1 MLRKCV
7 FSLLLGT
14 ILLFIKGRL
23 LEIRE
28 LERTQ
33 LTIDWENIIFQF
45 FGGLGVFLFSIKL
58 MGEGLQKSADD
69 RLREWLNR
77 FTTNPFIGVL
87 VGIVVTICIQSS
99 SATTV
104 ITVGLVSAGFLSLRQ
119 AIGVIMGAN
128 IGTTVTAFII
138 GINVGIYFYPLL
150 AIGAVLLFFF
160 KKQSVQHVGQILFGF
175 GGLFLGLQLIETS
188 MQFLHNSATFA
199 NLAMYI
205 GDLPIFG
212 VLLGTIFTL
221 IVQSSTATVGI
232 LQSLY
237 AEQLIGL
244 HGALPV
250 LFGENIGT
258 TITAVLASL
267 GASVYA
273 KRAAA
278 AHVLFNVIGSVIF
291 IIALTPFTHYIEWV
305 SKLFHLEPRMQIA
318 MAHGSFN
325 ILNTMIQLPFISLL
339 VALVTKMIPGNGR
352 DIDLA
357 AKHLDPAFID
367 SSPAIAL
374 GQAKEEVLRM
384 GDYALRGLEETFHYM
399 KTGDEESISSVLQFE
414 VVLNNL
420 DKEITN
426 YLVIVSKQS
435 LSQAD
440 SVRHHM
446 LLTNVR
452 DIERIGDHF
461 ENILELLQY
470 KKHHQLTLSKSARQD
485 LIGMFSL
492 AIESVCKSIEALDK
506 ASLSLAQEVTEL
518 ESLIDDMEDKLR
530 QKHIARLNTNECSG
544 AAGIVFM
551 DIVSNL
557 ERIGDHAVNIADSIL
572 GIRH

>member
-1 MLRKCV
+1 M
-7 FSLLLGT
+7 
-14 ILLFIKGRL
+14 
-23 LEIRE
+23 
-28 LERTQ
+28 
-33 LTIDWENIIFQF
+33 TIDWQSMLFQF
-45 FGGLGVFLFSIKL
+45 LGGLGVFLFSIKL

-77 FTTNPFIGVL
+77 FTTNPLIGVL

-104 ITVGLVSAGFLSLRQ
+104 ITVGLVSAGFLTLRQ

-128 IGTTVTAFII
+128 IGTTITAFII
-138 GINVGIYFYPLL
+138 GINIGVYFYPIL
-150 AIGAVLLFFF
+150 AIGAALIFFF
-160 KKQSVQHVGQILFGF
+160 KKQSYHHFGQIIFGF
-175 GGLFLGLQLIETS
+175 GGLFLGLELMGAS
-188 MQFLHNSATFA
+188 MQFLHDLSSFA
-199 NLAMYI
+199 ELTLHI
-205 GDLPIFG
+205 SDQPILG
-212 VLLGTIFTL
+212 VIVGTVFTL
-221 IVQSSTATVGI
+221 IVQSSTATVGV
-232 LQSLY
+232 LQGLY
-237 AEQLIGL
+237 AEHLMGL
-244 HGALPV
+244 EGALPV

-267 GASVYA
+267 GASIYA

-278 AHVLFNVIGSVIF
+278 AHVLFNVIGAVIF
-291 IIALTPFTHYIEWV
+291 MVFLTPFMHYIEWV
-305 SKLFHLEPRMQIA
+305 SKVFQLEPRMQIA
-318 MAHGSFN
+318 VAHGSFN
-325 ILNTMIQLPFISLL
+325 ILNTIIQLPFIALL
-339 VALVTKMIPGNGR
+339 AALVTKIIPGTVG
-352 DIDLA
+352 DLDVT
-357 AKHLDPAFID
+357 AKYLDSTFID
-367 SSPAIAL
+367 SSPSIAL

-384 GDYALRGLEETFHYM
+384 GDYALRGLEETFQYM
-399 KTGDEESISSVLQFE
+399 KTGEREYIPIVLQRE
-414 VVLNNL
+414 AVLNNL

-426 YLVIVSKQS
+426 YLVMVSKQP
-435 LSQAD
+435 LSRAD

-470 KKHHQLTLSKSARQD
+470 KEHHEMNLSKSARQD

-492 AIESVCKSIEALDK
+492 AIEAVRKSIEALDT

-518 ESLIDDMEDKLR
+518 ESLIDDMEGKLR
-530 QKHIARLNTNECSG
+530 QKHIARLNTNKCNG
-544 AAGIVFM
+544 AAGIVFT

>member
-1 MLRKCV
+1 M
-7 FSLLLGT
+7 
-14 ILLFIKGRL
+14 
-23 LEIRE
+23 
-28 LERTQ
+28 
-33 LTIDWENIIFQF
+33 TIDWQSILFQF
-45 FGGLGVFLFSIKL
+45 LGGLGVFLFSIKY

-77 FTTNPFIGVL
+77 FTTNPLMGVV
-87 VGIVVTICIQSS
+87 VGIIVTVCIQSS

-104 ITVGLVSAGFLSLRQ
+104 IAVGLVSAGFLTLRQ

-128 IGTTVTAFII
+128 IGTTITAFII
-138 GINVGIYFYPLL
+138 GINIGIYFYPLL
-150 AIGAVLLFFF
+150 AIGAACLFFF
-160 KKQSVQHVGQILFGF
+160 KKAIYHHIGQILFGF
-175 GGLFLGLQLIETS
+175 GGLFLGLELMSAS
-188 MQFLHNSATFA
+188 MQSLHQ
-199 NLAMYI
+199 LADFESLTIHLSNQPVI
-205 GDLPIFG
+205 GIF
-212 VLLGTIFTL
+212 LGTIFTL
-221 IVQSSTATVGI
+221 LVQSSTATVGV
-232 LQSLY
+232 LQGLY
-237 AEQLIGL
+237 AENLIGL
-244 HGALPV
+244 NGALPI

-267 GASVYA
+267 GASIYA

-278 AHVLFNVIGSVIF
+278 AHVLFNVFGTVIF
-291 IIALTPFTHYIEWV
+291 MLLFTPFINYVQWI
-305 SKLFHLEPRMQIA
+305 SALFHLEPRMQIA
-318 MAHGSFN
+318 VAHGSFN
-325 ILNTMIQLPFISLL
+325 VFNMMIQLPFIAGLSLL
-339 VALVTKMIPGNGR
+339 VTKILPGHDGNIDVTT
-352 DIDLA
+352 
-357 AKHLDPAFID
+357 KHLDPAFID

-384 GDYALRGLEETFHYM
+384 GDHALRGLEETFLYM
-399 KTGDEESISSVLQFE
+399 KTGESAHIPTVLQLE
-414 VVLNNL
+414 VALNHL

-426 YLVIVSKQS
+426 YLVMVSKQP
-435 LSQAD
+435 LSHAD
-440 SVRHHM
+440 SVRHHT

-470 KKHHQLTLSKSARQD
+470 KDHHEVSLSKSARQD

-492 AIESVCKSIEALDK
+492 AIEAVRKSIEALDT

-544 AAGIVFM
+544 AAGIVYT

>member
-1 MLRKCV
+1 MIRNRLV
-7 FSLLLGT
+7 E
-14 ILLFIKGRL
+14 IL
-23 LEIRE
+23 E
-28 LERTQ
+28 LERIQ
-33 LTIDWENIIFQF
+33 LTIDWQSMLFQF
-45 FGGLGVFLFSIKL
+45 LGGLGVFLFSIKL

-77 FTTNPFIGVL
+77 FTTNPLIGVL

-104 ITVGLVSAGFLSLRQ
+104 ITVGLVSAGFLTLRQ

-138 GINVGIYFYPLL
+138 GINVGVYFYPLL
-150 AIGAVLLFFF
+150 AMGAALLFFF
-160 KKQSVQHVGQILFGF
+160 KKPSTQHVGQILFGF
-175 GGLFLGLQLIETS
+175 GGLFLGLELMGVSIQS
-188 MQFLHNSATFA
+188 LHNLSTFA
-199 NLAMYI
+199 ALTVHIN
-205 GDLPIFG
+205 DQPIWG
-212 VLLGTIFTL
+212 VIVGTVFTV
-221 IVQSSTATVGI
+221 IVQSSTATVGV
-232 LQSLY
+232 LQGLY
-237 AEQLIGL
+237 AEHLMGL
-244 HGALPV
+244 EGALPV

-267 GASVYA
+267 GASIYA

-291 IIALTPFTHYIEWV
+291 IMFLTPFIHYIEWISQV
-305 SKLFHLEPRMQIA
+305 FHLEPRMQIA
-318 MAHGSFN
+318 VAHGSFN
-325 ILNTMIQLPFISLL
+325 LFNTMIQLPFIVVL
-339 VALVTKMIPGNGR
+339 AAFVTKIIPGTG
-352 DIDLA
+352 DDMDVA
-357 AKHLDPAFID
+357 AKHLDPVFID
-367 SSPAIAL
+367 SSPSIAL

-384 GDYALRGLEETFHYM
+384 GDHALRGLEETFQYM
-399 KTGDEESISSVLQFE
+399 KTGDDGYIPTVLQFE
-414 VVLNNL
+414 AVLNNL

-426 YLVIVSKQS
+426 YLVMVSKQP
-435 LSQAD
+435 LSRAD

-461 ENILELLQY
+461 ENVLELLQY
-470 KKHHQLTLSKSARQD
+470 KKHHELSLSKSARQD

-492 AIESVCKSIEALDK
+492 AIEAVRKSIEALDT
-506 ASLSLAQEVTEL
+506 ASLGLAQEVTEL

-530 QKHIARLNTNECSG
+530 QKHIARLNTNECNG
-544 AAGIVFM
+544 AAGIVFT

>member
-1 MLRKCV
+1 
-7 FSLLLGT
+7 
-14 ILLFIKGRL
+14 
-23 LEIRE
+23 
-28 LERTQ
+28 LERKP
-33 LTIDWENIIFQF
+33 LTIDWQSILFQF
-45 FGGLGVFLFSIKL
+45 LGGLGVFLFSIKY

-77 FTTNPFIGVL
+77 FTTNPLMGVL
-87 VGIVVTICIQSS
+87 VGIIVTVCIQSS

-104 ITVGLVSAGFLSLRQ
+104 IAVGLVSAGFLTLRQ

-128 IGTTVTAFII
+128 IGTTITAFII
-138 GINVGIYFYPLL
+138 GINIGIYFYPLL
-150 AIGAVLLFFF
+150 AIGAACLFFF
-160 KKQSVQHVGQILFGF
+160 KKAIYHHIGQILFGF
-175 GGLFLGLQLIETS
+175 GGLFLGLELMSAS
-188 MQFLHNSATFA
+188 MQSLHQ
-199 NLAMYI
+199 LADFESLTIHLSNQPVI
-205 GDLPIFG
+205 GIF
-212 VLLGTIFTL
+212 LGTIFTL
-221 IVQSSTATVGI
+221 LVQSSTATVGV
-232 LQSLY
+232 LQGLY
-237 AEQLIGL
+237 AENLIGL
-244 HGALPV
+244 NGALPI

-267 GASVYA
+267 GASIYA

-278 AHVLFNVIGSVIF
+278 AHVLFNVFGTVIF
-291 IIALTPFTHYIEWV
+291 MLLFTPFINYVQWI
-305 SKLFHLEPRMQIA
+305 SALFHLEPRMQIA
-318 MAHGSFN
+318 VAHGSFN
-325 ILNTMIQLPFISLL
+325 VFNMMIQLPFIAGLSLL
-339 VALVTKMIPGNGR
+339 VTKILPGHDGNIDVTT
-352 DIDLA
+352 
-357 AKHLDPAFID
+357 KHLDPAFID

-384 GDYALRGLEETFHYM
+384 GDHALRGLEETFLYM
-399 KTGDEESISSVLQFE
+399 KTGESAHIPTVLQLE
-414 VVLNNL
+414 VALNHL

-426 YLVIVSKQS
+426 YLVMVSKQP
-435 LSQAD
+435 LSHAD
-440 SVRHHM
+440 SVRHHT

-470 KKHHQLTLSKSARQD
+470 KDHHEVSLSKSARQD

-492 AIESVCKSIEALDK
+492 AIEAVRKSIEALDT

-544 AAGIVFM
+544 AAGIVYT

>member
-1 MLRKCV
+1 
-7 FSLLLGT
+7 
-14 ILLFIKGRL
+14 
-23 LEIRE
+23 
-28 LERTQ
+28 LERKP
-33 LTIDWENIIFQF
+33 LTIDWQSILFQF
-45 FGGLGVFLFSIKL
+45 LGGLGVFLFSIKY

-77 FTTNPFIGVL
+77 FTTNPLMGVL
-87 VGIVVTICIQSS
+87 VGIIVTVCIQSS

-104 ITVGLVSAGFLSLRQ
+104 IAVGLVSAGFLTLRQ

-128 IGTTVTAFII
+128 IGTTITAFII
-138 GINVGIYFYPLL
+138 GINIGIYFYPLL
-150 AIGAVLLFFF
+150 AIGAACLFFF
-160 KKQSVQHVGQILFGF
+160 KKAIYHHIGQILFGF
-175 GGLFLGLQLIETS
+175 GGLFLGLELMSAS
-188 MQFLHNSATFA
+188 MQSLHQ
-199 NLAMYI
+199 LADFESLTIHLSNQPVI
-205 GDLPIFG
+205 GIF
-212 VLLGTIFTL
+212 LGTIFTL
-221 IVQSSTATVGI
+221 LVQSSTATVGV
-232 LQSLY
+232 LQGLY
-237 AEQLIGL
+237 AENLIGL
-244 HGALPV
+244 NGALPI

-267 GASVYA
+267 GASIYA

-278 AHVLFNVIGSVIF
+278 AHVLFNVFGTVIF
-291 IIALTPFTHYIEWV
+291 MLLFTPFINYVQWI
-305 SKLFHLEPRMQIA
+305 SALFHLEPRMQIA
-318 MAHGSFN
+318 VAHGSFN
-325 ILNTMIQLPFISLL
+325 VFNMMIQLPFIAGLSLL
-339 VALVTKMIPGNGR
+339 VTKILPGHDGNIDVTT
-352 DIDLA
+352 
-357 AKHLDPAFID
+357 KHLDPAFID

-384 GDYALRGLEETFHYM
+384 GDHALRGLEETFLYM
-399 KTGDEESISSVLQFE
+399 KTGESAHIPTVLQLE
-414 VVLNNL
+414 VALNHL

-426 YLVIVSKQS
+426 YLVMISKQP
-435 LSQAD
+435 LSHAD
-440 SVRHHM
+440 SVRHHT

-470 KKHHQLTLSKSARQD
+470 KDHHEVSLSKSARQD

-492 AIESVCKSIEALDK
+492 AIEAVRKSIEALDT

-544 AAGIVFM
+544 AAGIVYT

>member
-1 MLRKCV
+1 M
-7 FSLLLGT
+7 
-14 ILLFIKGRL
+14 
-23 LEIRE
+23 
-28 LERTQ
+28 
-33 LTIDWENIIFQF
+33 TIDWQSILFQF
-45 FGGLGVFLFSIKL
+45 LGGLGVFLFSIKY
-58 MGEGLQKSADD
+58 MGDGLQKSADD

-77 FTTNPFIGVL
+77 FTTNPLMGVL
-87 VGIVVTICIQSS
+87 VGIIVTVCIQSS

-104 ITVGLVSAGFLSLRQ
+104 ITVGLVSAGFLTLRQ

-128 IGTTVTAFII
+128 IGTTITAFII
-138 GINVGIYFYPLL
+138 GINIGIYFYPLL
-150 AIGAVLLFFF
+150 AIGAACLFFF
-160 KKQSVQHVGQILFGF
+160 KKAFYHHIGQIVFGF
-175 GGLFLGLQLIETS
+175 GGLFLGLELMSAS
-188 MQFLHNSATFA
+188 MQSLHQLADFA
-199 NLAMYI
+199 SLTIHLSNQPVL
-205 GDLPIFG
+205 GIF
-212 VLLGTIFTL
+212 LGTIFTL
-221 IVQSSTATVGI
+221 LVQSSTATVGV
-232 LQSLY
+232 LQGLY

-244 HGALPV
+244 DGALPI

-267 GASVYA
+267 GASIYA

-278 AHVLFNVIGSVIF
+278 AHVLFNVFGTVIF
-291 IIALTPFTHYIEWV
+291 MLLFTPFINYVQWISQV
-305 SKLFHLEPRMQIA
+305 FHLEPRMQIA
-318 MAHGSFN
+318 VAHGSFN
-325 ILNTMIQLPFISLL
+325 VFNMLIQLPFIAGLSLL
-339 VALVTKMIPGNGR
+339 VTKLLPGHDGNIDVTT
-352 DIDLA
+352 
-357 AKHLDPAFID
+357 KHLDPAFID

-384 GDYALRGLEETFHYM
+384 GEHALRGLEETFYYM
-399 KTGDEESISSVLQFE
+399 KTGDAAHIPTVLQLE
-414 VVLNNL
+414 VALNHL

-426 YLVIVSKQS
+426 YLVMVSKQP
-435 LSQAD
+435 LSHAD
-440 SVRHHM
+440 SLRHHT

-470 KKHHQLTLSKSARQD
+470 KEHHEVTLSKSARQD

-492 AIESVCKSIEALDK
+492 AIEAVRKSIEALDT

-544 AAGIVFM
+544 AAGIVYT

>member
-7 FSLLLGT
+7 FPLLLGI

-175 GGLFLGLQLIETS
+175 GGLFLGLQLMETS

-244 HGALPV
+244 RGALPV

-278 AHVLFNVIGSVIF
+278 AHVLFNVIGSAIF
-291 IIALTPFTHYIEWV
+291 IIALTPFTHYIEWI
-305 SKLFHLEPRMQIA
+305 SKLFNLEPRMQIA

-352 DIDLA
+352 DIDVA
-357 AKHLDPAFID
+357 AKHLDPVFID

>member
-1 MLRKCV
+1 M
-7 FSLLLGT
+7 
-14 ILLFIKGRL
+14 
-23 LEIRE
+23 
-28 LERTQ
+28 
-33 LTIDWENIIFQF
+33 TIDWQSILFQF
-45 FGGLGVFLFSIKL
+45 LGGLGVFLFSIKY
-58 MGEGLQKSADD
+58 MGDGLQKSADD

-77 FTTNPFIGVL
+77 FTTNPLMGVL
-87 VGIVVTICIQSS
+87 VGIIVTVCIQSS

-104 ITVGLVSAGFLSLRQ
+104 ITVGLVSAGFLTLRQ

-128 IGTTVTAFII
+128 IGTTITAFII
-138 GINVGIYFYPLL
+138 GINIGIYFYPLL
-150 AIGAVLLFFF
+150 AIGAACLFFF
-160 KKQSVQHVGQILFGF
+160 KKAFYHHIGQIVFGF
-175 GGLFLGLQLIETS
+175 GGLFLGLELMSAS
-188 MQFLHNSATFA
+188 MQSLHQLADFA
-199 NLAMYI
+199 SLTIHLSNQPVL
-205 GDLPIFG
+205 GIF
-212 VLLGTIFTL
+212 LGTIFTL
-221 IVQSSTATVGI
+221 LVQSSTATVGV
-232 LQSLY
+232 LQGLY

-244 HGALPV
+244 DGALPI

-267 GASVYA
+267 GASIYA

-278 AHVLFNVIGSVIF
+278 AHVLFNVFGTVIF
-291 IIALTPFTHYIEWV
+291 MLLFSPFINYVQWISQV
-305 SKLFHLEPRMQIA
+305 FHLEPRMQIA
-318 MAHGSFN
+318 VAHGSFN
-325 ILNTMIQLPFISLL
+325 VFNMLIQLPFIAGLSLL
-339 VALVTKMIPGNGR
+339 VTKLLPGHDGNIDVTT
-352 DIDLA
+352 
-357 AKHLDPAFID
+357 KHLDPAFID

-384 GDYALRGLEETFHYM
+384 GEHALRGLEETFYYM
-399 KTGDEESISSVLQFE
+399 KTGESAHIPTVLQLE
-414 VVLNNL
+414 VALNHL

-426 YLVIVSKQS
+426 YLVMVSKQP
-435 LSQAD
+435 LSHAD
-440 SVRHHM
+440 SLRHHT

-470 KKHHQLTLSKSARQD
+470 KEHHEVTLSKSARQD

-492 AIESVCKSIEALDK
+492 AIEAVRKSIEALDT

-544 AAGIVFM
+544 AAGIVYT

>member
-1 MLRKCV
+1 M
-7 FSLLLGT
+7 
-14 ILLFIKGRL
+14 
-23 LEIRE
+23 
-28 LERTQ
+28 
-33 LTIDWENIIFQF
+33 TIDWQSILFQF
-45 FGGLGVFLFSIKL
+45 LGGLGVFLFSIKY
-58 MGEGLQKSADD
+58 MGDGLQKSADD

-77 FTTNPFIGVL
+77 FTTNPLMGVL
-87 VGIVVTICIQSS
+87 VGIIVTVCIQSS

-104 ITVGLVSAGFLSLRQ
+104 ITVGLVSAGFLTLRQ

-128 IGTTVTAFII
+128 IGTTITAFII
-138 GINVGIYFYPLL
+138 GINIGIYFYPLL
-150 AIGAVLLFFF
+150 AIGAACLFFF
-160 KKQSVQHVGQILFGF
+160 KKAFYHHIGQIVFGF
-175 GGLFLGLQLIETS
+175 GGLFLGLELMSAS
-188 MQFLHNSATFA
+188 MQSLHQLADFA
-199 NLAMYI
+199 SLTIHLSNQPVL
-205 GDLPIFG
+205 GIF
-212 VLLGTIFTL
+212 LGTIFTL
-221 IVQSSTATVGI
+221 LVQSSTATVGV
-232 LQSLY
+232 LQGLY

-244 HGALPV
+244 DGALPI

-267 GASVYA
+267 GASIYA

-278 AHVLFNVIGSVIF
+278 AHVLFNVFGTVIF
-291 IIALTPFTHYIEWV
+291 MLLFSPFINYVQWISQV
-305 SKLFHLEPRMQIA
+305 FHLEPRMQIA
-318 MAHGSFN
+318 VAHGSFN
-325 ILNTMIQLPFISLL
+325 VFNMLIQLPFIAGLSLL
-339 VALVTKMIPGNGR
+339 VTKLLPGHDGNIDVTT
-352 DIDLA
+352 
-357 AKHLDPAFID
+357 KHLDPAFID

-384 GDYALRGLEETFHYM
+384 GEHALRGLEETFSYM
-399 KTGDEESISSVLQFE
+399 KTGDSVHIPTVLQLE
-414 VVLNNL
+414 VALNHL

-426 YLVIVSKQS
+426 YLVMVSKQP
-435 LSQAD
+435 LSHAD
-440 SVRHHM
+440 SLRHHT

-470 KKHHQLTLSKSARQD
+470 KEHHEVTLSKSARQD

-492 AIESVCKSIEALDK
+492 AIEAVRKSIEALDT

-544 AAGIVFM
+544 AAGIVYT

>member
-1 MLRKCV
+1 M
-7 FSLLLGT
+7 
-14 ILLFIKGRL
+14 
-23 LEIRE
+23 
-28 LERTQ
+28 
-33 LTIDWENIIFQF
+33 TIDWQGILFQF
-45 FGGLGVFLFSIKL
+45 LGGLGVFLFSIKY

-77 FTTNPFIGVL
+77 FTTNPLMGVL
-87 VGIVVTICIQSS
+87 VGIIVTVCIQSS

-104 ITVGLVSAGFLSLRQ
+104 IAVGLVSAGFLTLRQ

-128 IGTTVTAFII
+128 IGTTITAFII
-138 GINVGIYFYPLL
+138 GINIGIYFYPLL
-150 AIGAVLLFFF
+150 AIGAACLFFF
-160 KKQSVQHVGQILFGF
+160 KKAIYHHIGQILFGF
-175 GGLFLGLQLIETS
+175 GGLFLGLELMSAS
-188 MQFLHNSATFA
+188 MQSLHQ
-199 NLAMYI
+199 LADFESLTIHLSNQPVI
-205 GDLPIFG
+205 GIF
-212 VLLGTIFTL
+212 LGTIFTL
-221 IVQSSTATVGI
+221 LVQSSTATVGV
-232 LQSLY
+232 LQGLY
-237 AEQLIGL
+237 AENLIGL
-244 HGALPV
+244 NGALPI

-267 GASVYA
+267 GASIYA

-278 AHVLFNVIGSVIF
+278 AHVLFNVFGTVIF
-291 IIALTPFTHYIEWV
+291 MLLFTPFINYVQWI
-305 SKLFHLEPRMQIA
+305 SALFHLEPRMQIA
-318 MAHGSFN
+318 VAHGSFN
-325 ILNTMIQLPFISLL
+325 VFNMMIQLPFIAGLSLL
-339 VALVTKMIPGNGR
+339 VTKILPGHDGNIDVTT
-352 DIDLA
+352 
-357 AKHLDPAFID
+357 KHLDPAFID

-384 GDYALRGLEETFHYM
+384 GDHALRGLEETFLYM
-399 KTGDEESISSVLQFE
+399 KTGESAHIPTVLQLE
-414 VVLNNL
+414 VALNHL

-426 YLVIVSKQS
+426 YLVMVSKQP
-435 LSQAD
+435 LSHAD
-440 SVRHHM
+440 SVRHHT

-470 KKHHQLTLSKSARQD
+470 KDHHEVSLSKSARQD

-492 AIESVCKSIEALDK
+492 AIEAVRKSIEALDT

-544 AAGIVFM
+544 AAGIVYT

>member
-1 MLRKCV
+1 M
-7 FSLLLGT
+7 
-14 ILLFIKGRL
+14 
-23 LEIRE
+23 
-28 LERTQ
+28 
-33 LTIDWENIIFQF
+33 TIDWQSILFQF
-45 FGGLGVFLFSIKL
+45 LGGLGVFLFSIKY
-58 MGEGLQKSADD
+58 MGDGLQKSADD

-77 FTTNPFIGVL
+77 FTTNPLMGVL
-87 VGIVVTICIQSS
+87 VGIIVTVCIQSS

-104 ITVGLVSAGFLSLRQ
+104 ITVGLVSAGFLTLRQ

-128 IGTTVTAFII
+128 IGTTITAFII
-138 GINVGIYFYPLL
+138 GINIGIYFYPLL
-150 AIGAVLLFFF
+150 AIGAACLFFF
-160 KKQSVQHVGQILFGF
+160 KKAFYHHIGQIVFGF
-175 GGLFLGLQLIETS
+175 GGLFLGLELMSAS
-188 MQFLHNSATFA
+188 MQSLHQLADFA
-199 NLAMYI
+199 SLTIHLSNQPVL
-205 GDLPIFG
+205 GIF
-212 VLLGTIFTL
+212 LGTIFTL
-221 IVQSSTATVGI
+221 LVQSSTATVGV
-232 LQSLY
+232 LQGLY

-244 HGALPV
+244 DGALPI

-258 TITAVLASL
+258 TITAVIASL
-267 GASVYA
+267 GASIYA

-278 AHVLFNVIGSVIF
+278 AHVLFNVFGTVIF
-291 IIALTPFTHYIEWV
+291 MLLFSPFINYVQWISQV
-305 SKLFHLEPRMQIA
+305 FHLEPRMQIA
-318 MAHGSFN
+318 VAHGSFN
-325 ILNTMIQLPFISLL
+325 VFNMLIQLPFIAGLSLL
-339 VALVTKMIPGNGR
+339 VTKILPGHDGNIDVTT
-352 DIDLA
+352 
-357 AKHLDPAFID
+357 KHLDPAFID

-384 GDYALRGLEETFHYM
+384 GEHALRGLEETFYYM
-399 KTGDEESISSVLQFE
+399 KTGESAHIPTVLQLE
-414 VVLNNL
+414 VALNHL

-426 YLVIVSKQS
+426 YLVMVSKQP
-435 LSQAD
+435 LSHAD
-440 SVRHHM
+440 SLRHHT

-470 KKHHQLTLSKSARQD
+470 KEHHEVTLSKSARQD

-492 AIESVCKSIEALDK
+492 AIEAVRKSIEALDT

-544 AAGIVFM
+544 AAGIVYT

>member
-1 MLRKCV
+1 
-7 FSLLLGT
+7 
-14 ILLFIKGRL
+14 
-23 LEIRE
+23 
-28 LERTQ
+28 
-33 LTIDWENIIFQF
+33 LTIDWQSILFQF
-45 FGGLGVFLFSIKL
+45 LGGLGVFLFSIKY
-58 MGEGLQKSADD
+58 MGDGLQKSADD

-77 FTTNPFIGVL
+77 FTTNPLMGVL
-87 VGIVVTICIQSS
+87 VGIIVTVCIQSS

-104 ITVGLVSAGFLSLRQ
+104 ITVGLVSAGFLTLRQ

-128 IGTTVTAFII
+128 IGTTITAFII
-138 GINVGIYFYPLL
+138 GINIGIYFYPLL
-150 AIGAVLLFFF
+150 AIGAACLFFF
-160 KKQSVQHVGQILFGF
+160 KKAFYHHIGQIVFGF
-175 GGLFLGLQLIETS
+175 GGLFLGLELMSAS
-188 MQFLHNSATFA
+188 MQSLHQLADFA
-199 NLAMYI
+199 SLTIHLSNQPVL
-205 GDLPIFG
+205 GIF
-212 VLLGTIFTL
+212 LGTIFTL
-221 IVQSSTATVGI
+221 LVQSSTATVGV
-232 LQSLY
+232 LQGLY

-244 HGALPV
+244 DGALPI

-258 TITAVLASL
+258 TITAVIASL
-267 GASVYA
+267 GASIYA

-278 AHVLFNVIGSVIF
+278 AHVLFNVFGTVIF
-291 IIALTPFTHYIEWV
+291 MLLFSPFINYVQWISQV
-305 SKLFHLEPRMQIA
+305 FHLEPRMQIA
-318 MAHGSFN
+318 VAHGSFN
-325 ILNTMIQLPFISLL
+325 VFNMLIQLPFIAGLSLL
-339 VALVTKMIPGNGR
+339 VTKILPGHDGNIDVTT
-352 DIDLA
+352 
-357 AKHLDPAFID
+357 KHLDPAFID

-384 GDYALRGLEETFHYM
+384 GEHALRGLEETFYYM
-399 KTGDEESISSVLQFE
+399 KTGESAHIPTVLQLE
-414 VVLNNL
+414 VALNHL

-426 YLVIVSKQS
+426 YLVMVSKQP
-435 LSQAD
+435 LSHAD
-440 SVRHHM
+440 SLRHHT

-470 KKHHQLTLSKSARQD
+470 KEHHEVTLSKSARQD

-492 AIESVCKSIEALDK
+492 AIEAVRKSIEALDT

-544 AAGIVFM
+544 AAGIVYT

>member
-1 MLRKCV
+1 
-7 FSLLLGT
+7 
-14 ILLFIKGRL
+14 
-23 LEIRE
+23 
-28 LERTQ
+28 LERKP
-33 LTIDWENIIFQF
+33 LTIDWQSILFQF
-45 FGGLGVFLFSIKL
+45 LGGLGVFLFSIKY
-58 MGEGLQKSADD
+58 MGDGLQKSADD

-77 FTTNPFIGVL
+77 FTTNPLMGVL
-87 VGIVVTICIQSS
+87 VGIIVTVCIQSS

-104 ITVGLVSAGFLSLRQ
+104 ITVGLVSAGFLTLRQ

-128 IGTTVTAFII
+128 IGTTITAFII
-138 GINVGIYFYPLL
+138 GINIGIYFYPLL
-150 AIGAVLLFFF
+150 AIGAACLFFF
-160 KKQSVQHVGQILFGF
+160 KKAFYHHIGQIVFGF
-175 GGLFLGLQLIETS
+175 GGLFLGLELMSAS
-188 MQFLHNSATFA
+188 MQSLHQLADFA
-199 NLAMYI
+199 SLTIHLSNQPVL
-205 GDLPIFG
+205 GIF
-212 VLLGTIFTL
+212 LGTIFTL
-221 IVQSSTATVGI
+221 LVQSSTATVGV
-232 LQSLY
+232 LQGLY

-244 HGALPV
+244 DGALPI

-267 GASVYA
+267 GASIYA

-278 AHVLFNVIGSVIF
+278 AHVLFNVFGTVIF
-291 IIALTPFTHYIEWV
+291 MLLFSPFINYVQWISQV
-305 SKLFHLEPRMQIA
+305 FHLEPRMQIA
-318 MAHGSFN
+318 VAHGSFN
-325 ILNTMIQLPFISLL
+325 VFNMLIQLPFIAGLSLL
-339 VALVTKMIPGNGR
+339 VTKLLPGHDGNIDVTT
-352 DIDLA
+352 
-357 AKHLDPAFID
+357 KHLDPAFID

-384 GDYALRGLEETFHYM
+384 GEHALRGLEETFSYM
-399 KTGDEESISSVLQFE
+399 KTGDSVHIPTVLQLE
-414 VVLNNL
+414 VALNHL

-426 YLVIVSKQS
+426 YLVMVSKQP
-435 LSQAD
+435 LSHAD
-440 SVRHHM
+440 SLRHHT

-470 KKHHQLTLSKSARQD
+470 KEHHEVTLSKSARQD

-492 AIESVCKSIEALDK
+492 AIEAVRKSIEALDT

-544 AAGIVFM
+544 AAGIVYT

>member
-1 MLRKCV
+1 M
-7 FSLLLGT
+7 
-14 ILLFIKGRL
+14 
-23 LEIRE
+23 
-28 LERTQ
+28 
-33 LTIDWENIIFQF
+33 TIDWQSILFQF
-45 FGGLGVFLFSIKL
+45 LGGLGVFLFSIKY

-77 FTTNPFIGVL
+77 FTTNPLMGVL
-87 VGIVVTICIQSS
+87 VGIIVTVCIQSS

-104 ITVGLVSAGFLSLRQ
+104 IAVGLVSAGFLTLRQ

-128 IGTTVTAFII
+128 IGTTITAFII
-138 GINVGIYFYPLL
+138 GINIGIYFYPLL
-150 AIGAVLLFFF
+150 AIGAACLFFF
-160 KKQSVQHVGQILFGF
+160 KKAIYHHIGQILFGF
-175 GGLFLGLQLIETS
+175 GGLFLGLELMSAS
-188 MQFLHNSATFA
+188 MQSLHQ
-199 NLAMYI
+199 LADFESLTIHLSNQPVI
-205 GDLPIFG
+205 GIF
-212 VLLGTIFTL
+212 LGTIFTL
-221 IVQSSTATVGI
+221 LVQSSTATVGV
-232 LQSLY
+232 LQGLY
-237 AEQLIGL
+237 AENLIGL
-244 HGALPV
+244 DSALPI

-267 GASVYA
+267 GASIYA

-278 AHVLFNVIGSVIF
+278 AHVLFNVIGTVIF
-291 IIALTPFTHYIEWV
+291 MLLFTPFINYVHWI
-305 SKLFHLEPRMQIA
+305 SGLFHLEPRMQIA
-318 MAHGSFN
+318 VAHGSFN
-325 ILNTMIQLPFISLL
+325 VFNMMIQLPFIAGLTL
-339 VALVTKMIPGNGR
+339 LVTKLLPGNDGN
-352 DIDLA
+352 IDVTT
-357 AKHLDPAFID
+357 KHLDPAFID

-384 GDYALRGLEETFHYM
+384 GEHALRGLEETFLYM
-399 KTGDEESISSVLQFE
+399 KTGESAHIPTVLQLE
-414 VVLNNL
+414 VGLNHL

-426 YLVIVSKQS
+426 YLVMVSKQP
-435 LSQAD
+435 LSHAD
-440 SVRHHM
+440 SVRHHT

-470 KKHHQLTLSKSARQD
+470 KDHHEVSLSKSARQD

-492 AIESVCKSIEALDK
+492 AIEAVRKSIEALDT

-544 AAGIVFM
+544 AAGIVYT

>member
-1 MLRKCV
+1 MTIEWQSML
-7 FSLLLGT
+7 
-14 ILLFIKGRL
+14 
-23 LEIRE
+23 
-28 LERTQ
+28 
-33 LTIDWENIIFQF
+33 FQF
-45 FGGLGVFLFSIKL
+45 LGGLGVFLFSIKL

-77 FTTNPFIGVL
+77 FTTNPLVGVL

-104 ITVGLVSAGFLSLRQ
+104 ITVGLVSAGFLTLRQ

-128 IGTTVTAFII
+128 IGTTITAFII
-138 GINVGIYFYPLL
+138 GINIDVYFYPLL
-150 AIGAVLLFFF
+150 AIGAALIFFF
-160 KKQSVQHVGQILFGF
+160 KKQSYHHVGQIVFGF
-175 GGLFLGLQLIETS
+175 GGLFLGLELMGASIQY
-188 MQFLHNSATFA
+188 LHKLSTFA
-199 NLAMYI
+199 
-205 GDLPIFG
+205 DLTLHISDQPIWG
-212 VLLGTIFTL
+212 VIVGTVFTL
-221 IVQSSTATVGI
+221 IVQSSTATVGV
-232 LQSLY
+232 LQGLY
-237 AEQLIGL
+237 AEQLMGL
-244 HGALPV
+244 EGALPV

-267 GASVYA
+267 GASIYA

-278 AHVLFNVIGSVIF
+278 AHVLFNVIGTIIF
-291 IIALTPFTHYIEWV
+291 IIFLTPFTHYIVWV
-305 SKLFHLEPRMQIA
+305 SEMFHLEPRMQIA
-318 MAHGSFN
+318 VAHGSFN
-325 ILNTMIQLPFISLL
+325 IINTMIQLPFIAILA
-339 VALVTKMIPGNGR
+339 ALVTKLIPGTDG
-352 DIDLA
+352 DIDVT
-357 AKHLDPAFID
+357 AKHLDPTFID
-367 SSPAIAL
+367 SSPSIAL

-384 GDYALRGLEETFHYM
+384 GDYALRGLEETFQYM
-399 KTGDEESISSVLQFE
+399 KTGDAEYIPIVLQLE

-426 YLVIVSKQS
+426 YLVMVSNQP
-435 LSQAD
+435 LSRAD

-470 KKHHQLTLSKSARQD
+470 KEHHEVNLSKSARQD

-492 AIESVCKSIEALDK
+492 AIEAVRKSIEALDT

-518 ESLIDDMEDKLR
+518 ESLIDDMEGKLR
-530 QKHIARLNTNECSG
+530 QKHIARLNSNECNG
-544 AAGIVFM
+544 AAGIVFT

>member
-1 MLRKCV
+1 MI
-7 FSLLLGT
+7 S
-14 ILLFIKGRL
+14 LLFIVYL
-23 LEIRE
+23 LIIRVRQVEIWE

-33 LTIDWENIIFQF
+33 LTIDWQSMLFQF
-45 FGGLGVFLFSIKL
+45 LGGLGVFLFSIKL

-77 FTTNPFIGVL
+77 FTTNPLIGVL
-87 VGIVVTICIQSS
+87 VGIVVTVCIQSS

-104 ITVGLVSAGFLSLRQ
+104 ITVGLVSAGFLTLRQ

-138 GINVGIYFYPLL
+138 GINLGMYFYPLL
-150 AIGAVLLFFF
+150 AIGAALIFFF
-160 KKQSVQHVGQILFGF
+160 KKASYHHVGQIVFGF
-175 GGLFLGLQLIETS
+175 GGLFLGLELMGGS
-188 MQFLHNSATFA
+188 MQVLHNLTTFA
-199 NLAMYI
+199 ELTVHI
-205 GDLPIFG
+205 SDQPILG
-212 VLLGTIFTL
+212 VIVGTVFTL
-221 IVQSSTATVGI
+221 IVQSSTATVGV
-232 LQSLY
+232 LQGLF

-244 HGALPV
+244 DGALPV

-258 TITAVLASL
+258 TITAVLASV
-267 GASVYA
+267 GASIYA

-278 AHVLFNVIGSVIF
+278 AHVLFNVIGSIIF
-291 IIALTPFTHYIEWV
+291 IIFLTPFLHYIEWI
-305 SKLFHLEPRMQIA
+305 SKMFHLEPRMQIA
-318 MAHGSFN
+318 VAHGSFN
-325 ILNTMIQLPFISLL
+325 IFNTMLQLPFIAVL
-339 VALVTKMIPGNGR
+339 ATIVTKIMPGTGG
-352 DIDLA
+352 DIDFT
-357 AKHLDPAFID
+357 AKHLDPSFID
-367 SSPAIAL
+367 SSPSIAL

-384 GDYALRGLEETFHYM
+384 GDHALRGLEETFHYM
-399 KTGDEESISSVLQFE
+399 KTGDEEHIPTVLQLE
-414 VVLNNL
+414 AVLNNL

-426 YLVIVSKQS
+426 YLVMVSKQS
-435 LSQAD
+435 LSRAD

-470 KKHHQLTLSKSARQD
+470 KEHHQVILSKSARQD

-492 AIESVCKSIEALDK
+492 AIEAVRKSMEALDT

-530 QKHIARLNTNECSG
+530 QKHIARLNTNECNG
-544 AAGIVFM
+544 TAGIVFT

>member
-1 MLRKCV
+1 M
-7 FSLLLGT
+7 
-14 ILLFIKGRL
+14 
-23 LEIRE
+23 
-28 LERTQ
+28 
-33 LTIDWENIIFQF
+33 TIDWQSILFQF
-45 FGGLGVFLFSIKL
+45 LGGLGVFLFSIKY

-77 FTTNPFIGVL
+77 FTTNPLMGVL
-87 VGIVVTICIQSS
+87 VGIIVTVCIQSS

-104 ITVGLVSAGFLSLRQ
+104 IAVGLVSAGFLTLRQ

-128 IGTTVTAFII
+128 IGTTITAFII
-138 GINVGIYFYPLL
+138 GINIGIYFYPLL
-150 AIGAVLLFFF
+150 AIGAACLFFF
-160 KKQSVQHVGQILFGF
+160 KKAIYHHIGQILFGF
-175 GGLFLGLQLIETS
+175 GGLFLGLELMSAS
-188 MQFLHNSATFA
+188 MQSLHQ
-199 NLAMYI
+199 LADFESLTIHLSNQPVI
-205 GDLPIFG
+205 GIF
-212 VLLGTIFTL
+212 LGTIFTL
-221 IVQSSTATVGI
+221 LVQSSTATVGV
-232 LQSLY
+232 LQGLY
-237 AEQLIGL
+237 AENLIGL
-244 HGALPV
+244 NGALPI

-267 GASVYA
+267 GASIYA

-278 AHVLFNVIGSVIF
+278 AHVLFNVFGTVIF
-291 IIALTPFTHYIEWV
+291 MLLFTPFINYVQWI
-305 SKLFHLEPRMQIA
+305 SALFHLEPRMQIA
-318 MAHGSFN
+318 VAHGSFN
-325 ILNTMIQLPFISLL
+325 VFNMMIQLPFIAGLSLL
-339 VALVTKMIPGNGR
+339 VTKILPGHDGNIDVTT
-352 DIDLA
+352 
-357 AKHLDPAFID
+357 KHLDPAFID

-384 GDYALRGLEETFHYM
+384 GDHALRGLEETFLYM
-399 KTGDEESISSVLQFE
+399 KTGESAHIPTVLQLE
-414 VVLNNL
+414 VALNHL

-426 YLVIVSKQS
+426 YLVMVSKQP
-435 LSQAD
+435 LSHAD
-440 SVRHHM
+440 SVRHHT

-470 KKHHQLTLSKSARQD
+470 KDHHEVSLSKSARQD

-492 AIESVCKSIEALDK
+492 AIEAVRKSIEALDT

-544 AAGIVFM
+544 AAGIVYT

>member
-1 MLRKCV
+1 M
-7 FSLLLGT
+7 
-14 ILLFIKGRL
+14 I
-23 LEIRE
+23 
-28 LERTQ
+28 
-33 LTIDWENIIFQF
+33 IDWQSILFQF
-45 FGGLGVFLFSIKL
+45 LGGLGVFLFSIKY
-58 MGEGLQKSADD
+58 MGDGLQKSADD

-77 FTTNPFIGVL
+77 FTTNPLMGVL
-87 VGIVVTICIQSS
+87 VGIIVTVCIQSS

-128 IGTTVTAFII
+128 IGTTITAFII
-138 GINVGIYFYPLL
+138 GINIGIYFYPLL
-150 AIGAVLLFFF
+150 AIGAACLFFF
-160 KKQSVQHVGQILFGF
+160 KKAFYHHIGQIVFGF
-175 GGLFLGLQLIETS
+175 GGLFLGLELMSAS
-188 MQFLHNSATFA
+188 MQSLHQLADFA
-199 NLAMYI
+199 SLTIHLSNQPVL
-205 GDLPIFG
+205 GIF
-212 VLLGTIFTL
+212 LGTIFTL
-221 IVQSSTATVGI
+221 LVQSSTATVGV
-232 LQSLY
+232 LQGLY

-244 HGALPV
+244 DGALPI

-267 GASVYA
+267 GASIYA

-278 AHVLFNVIGSVIF
+278 AHVLFNVFGTVIF
-291 IIALTPFTHYIEWV
+291 MLLFTPFINYVQWISHV
-305 SKLFHLEPRMQIA
+305 FHLEPRMQIA
-318 MAHGSFN
+318 VAHGSFN
-325 ILNTMIQLPFISLL
+325 VFNMMIQLPFIAGLSLL
-339 VALVTKMIPGNGR
+339 VTKLLPGHDGHIDVTT
-352 DIDLA
+352 
-357 AKHLDPAFID
+357 KHLDPAFID

-384 GDYALRGLEETFHYM
+384 GEHALRGLEETFYYM
-399 KTGDEESISSVLQFE
+399 KTGESAHIPTVLQLE
-414 VVLNNL
+414 VALNHL

-426 YLVIVSKQS
+426 YLVMVSKQP
-435 LSQAD
+435 LSHAD
-440 SVRHHM
+440 SLRHHT

-470 KKHHQLTLSKSARQD
+470 KEHHEVTLSKSARQD

-492 AIESVCKSIEALDK
+492 AIEAVRKSIEALDT

-544 AAGIVFM
+544 AAGIVYT

>member
-1 MLRKCV
+1 M
-7 FSLLLGT
+7 
-14 ILLFIKGRL
+14 
-23 LEIRE
+23 
-28 LERTQ
+28 
-33 LTIDWENIIFQF
+33 TIDWQSILFQF
-45 FGGLGVFLFSIKL
+45 LGGLGVFLFSIKY

-77 FTTNPFIGVL
+77 FTTNPLMGVL
-87 VGIVVTICIQSS
+87 VGIIVTVCIQSS

-104 ITVGLVSAGFLSLRQ
+104 IAVGLVSAGFLTLRQ

-128 IGTTVTAFII
+128 IGTTITAFII
-138 GINVGIYFYPLL
+138 GINIGIYFYPLL
-150 AIGAVLLFFF
+150 AIGAACLFFF
-160 KKQSVQHVGQILFGF
+160 KKAIYHHIGQILFGF
-175 GGLFLGLQLIETS
+175 GGLFLGLELMSAS
-188 MQFLHNSATFA
+188 MQSLHQ
-199 NLAMYI
+199 LADFESLTIHLSNQPVI
-205 GDLPIFG
+205 GIF
-212 VLLGTIFTL
+212 LGTIFTL
-221 IVQSSTATVGI
+221 LVQSSTATVGV
-232 LQSLY
+232 LQGLY
-237 AEQLIGL
+237 AENLIGL
-244 HGALPV
+244 NGALPI

-267 GASVYA
+267 GASIYA

-278 AHVLFNVIGSVIF
+278 AHVLFNVFGTVIF
-291 IIALTPFTHYIEWV
+291 MLLFTPFINYVQWI
-305 SKLFHLEPRMQIA
+305 SALFHLEPRMQIA
-318 MAHGSFN
+318 VAHGSFN
-325 ILNTMIQLPFISLL
+325 VFNMMIQLPFIAGLSLL
-339 VALVTKMIPGNGR
+339 VTKILPGHDGNIDVTT
-352 DIDLA
+352 
-357 AKHLDPAFID
+357 KHLDPAFID

-384 GDYALRGLEETFHYM
+384 GDHALRGLEETFLYM
-399 KTGDEESISSVLQFE
+399 KTGESAHIPTVLQLE
-414 VVLNNL
+414 VALNHL

-426 YLVIVSKQS
+426 YLVMISKQP
-435 LSQAD
+435 LSHAD
-440 SVRHHM
+440 SVRHHT

-470 KKHHQLTLSKSARQD
+470 KDHHEVSLSKSARQD

-492 AIESVCKSIEALDK
+492 AIEAVRKSIEALDT

-544 AAGIVFM
+544 AAGIVYT